1 MKVIKTTFEK
11 EQTEKDE
18 AFLKLS
24 ALQRMDRMRKVRD
37 LMRKKGIQ
45 YSYQGQ
51 KVTVTKP
58 S

>member
-1 MKVIKTTFEK
+1 MKIIKTTFEK

-18 AFLKLS
+18 AFLRLS
-24 ALQRMDRMRKVRD
+24 ALQRMDQMRKVRD

-51 KVTVTKP
+51 KVKVIKP